1 MPSGAPSGILLVH
14 VLNNNYID
22 VNIKSKQFKPIF
34 EEAAVELKDANIRLA
49 IVDVDQEKILATK
62 YKILQI
68 PSLYYYREGL
78 I

>member
-1 MPSGAPSGILLVH
+1 

-22 VNIKSKQFKPIF
+22 VNINSKQFKPIF
-34 EEAAVELKDANIRLA
+34 EEAAVELKDSNIRLA

-78 I
+78 IQ